1 MFKKL
6 IRYRDAKCIEGKGEP
21 GGGIPLFS
29 SPGNQKERHSFPS
42 GVWVGA
48 LAENK
53 NDFGAFCTRK
63 TDFSEQKFIK
73 RC

>member
-1 MFKKL
+1 MREKENEEGVSPSL
-6 IRYRDAKCIEGKGEP
+6 AHQEIRRSIIA
-21 GGGIPLFS
+21 S
-29 SPGNQKERHSFPS
+29 S

-63 TDFSEQKFIK
+63 TDFSMTKLLK
-73 RC
+73 